1 MQDHTN
7 KAFDIDLDGMRSA
20 LMMMG
25 GLVEKQIDR
34 AVRACTRLDLALAS
48 QVLADEEI
56 VNSLQMQVDL
66 LCNQIIARRQP
77 IAIDLREV
85 IASIHTVNDLER
97 IGDEAKKIVI
107 KARSLQQLSSI
118 DGLPLDRIEIMG
130 ERAVAMMRHALNA
143 FLRQDTK
150 ALGMLTKADAEI
162 DALRDE
168 LHAELMRIMAQQ
180 PSLVA
185 TCVDLVFIVQSIERI
200 GDHAKNVAEYI
211 VNVVEGI
218 DMRHSVA
225 PSISI
230 AVAKRELRRFTRNT
244 SWMKADRKPA
254 AFAKNTFNNQFGLM
268 SLYDMLNDG

>member
-1 MQDHTN
+1 MQEHTN

-34 AVRACTRLDLALAS
+34 SVRACTRLDLALAS
-48 QVLADEEI
+48 QVLSDEEI

-118 DGLPLDRIEIMG
+118 DGLPLARIEIMG
-130 ERAVAMMRHALNA
+130 ERAAAMMRL
-143 FLRQDTK
+143 K
-150 ALGMLTKADAEI
+150 AGYKSLGN
-162 DALRDE
+162 
-168 LHAELMRIMAQQ
+168 
-180 PSLVA
+180 
-185 TCVDLVFIVQSIERI
+185 VD
-200 GDHAKNVAEYI
+200 
-211 VNVVEGI
+211 
-218 DMRHSVA
+218 
-225 PSISI
+225 
-230 AVAKRELRRFTRNT
+230 
-244 SWMKADRKPA
+244 
-254 AFAKNTFNNQFGLM
+254 
-268 SLYDMLNDG
+268 

>member
-1 MQDHTN
+1 LNHFGTDERMLMQDHTN

-20 LMMMG
+20 LMVMG

-34 AVRACTRLDLALAS
+34 AVRVCTRLDLSMAS
-48 QVLADEEI
+48 LVLSDEEI

-107 KARSLQQLSSI
+107 KARSLQQLSSVE
-118 DGLPLDRIEIMG
+118 GLPLSRIEIMG
-130 ERAVAMMRHALNA
+130 DRATAMTRHALNA

-150 ALGMLTKADAEI
+150 ALAMLTKADAEV

-168 LHAELMRIMAQQ
+168 LHAELMQMMVQKPA
-180 PSLVA
+180 LVS

-200 GDHAKNVAEYI
+200 GDHAKNIAEYI
-211 VNVVEGI
+211 VSVVEGI

-225 PSISI
+225 P
-230 AVAKRELRRFTRNT
+230 
-244 SWMKADRKPA
+244 
-254 AFAKNTFNNQFGLM
+254 
-268 SLYDMLNDG
+268 

>member
-1 MQDHTN
+1 MLMQDHTN

-20 LMMMG
+20 LMVMG

-48 QVLADEEI
+48 QVLSDEEI

-118 DGLPLDRIEIMG
+118 EGLPLPRIEIMG
-130 ERAVAMMRHALNA
+130 ERATAMTRHALNA

-150 ALGMLTKADAEI
+150 ALAMLTKADAEV

-168 LHAELMRIMAQQ
+168 LHAELMQMMVQQ
-180 PSLVA
+180 PALVS

-200 GDHAKNVAEYI
+200 GDHAKNIAEYI
-211 VNVVEGI
+211 VSVVEGI

-225 PSISI
+225 P
-230 AVAKRELRRFTRNT
+230 
-244 SWMKADRKPA
+244 
-254 AFAKNTFNNQFGLM
+254 
-268 SLYDMLNDG
+268 

>member
-1 MQDHTN
+1 VIQEHTN
-7 KAFDIDLDGMRSA
+7 KAFDADMDGMRSA
-20 LMMMG
+20 VLLMG

-34 AVRACTRLDLALAS
+34 AVRACTRLDLSLAS
-48 QVLADEEI
+48 QVLSDEKL
-56 VNSLQMQVDL
+56 VNDLQMQVDL

-85 IASIHTVNDLER
+85 LASIHTVNDLER

-118 DGLPLDRIEIMG
+118 ESLPLHRIEMMG
-130 ERAVAMMRHALNA
+130 GQAAAMMRQALNA
-143 FLRQDTK
+143 FLRHDTK
-150 ALGMLTKADAEI
+150 AAAELSKSDAEL

-168 LHAELMRIMAQQ
+168 LHADLMQLMTEK
-180 PSLVA
+180 PTLVA

-218 DMRHSVA
+218 DMRHSSPMPA
-225 PSISI
+225 P
-230 AVAKRELRRFTRNT
+230 VPVPV
-244 SWMKADRKPA
+244 PA
-254 AFAKNTFNNQFGLM
+254 PVPIRGA
-268 SLYDMLNDG
+268 